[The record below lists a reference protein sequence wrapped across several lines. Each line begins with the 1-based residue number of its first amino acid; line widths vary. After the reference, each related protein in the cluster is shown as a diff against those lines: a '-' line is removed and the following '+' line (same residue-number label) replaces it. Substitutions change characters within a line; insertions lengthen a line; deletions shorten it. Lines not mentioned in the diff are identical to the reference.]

1 MKFEFGDLYKFV
13 VSLGVVLISL
23 AVLAPWLFLKE
34 PFDLFSSEAELKT
47 VTQVARDAIHNR
59 QEAVAFV
66 LRFIPWFSGMA
77 FACGVAFIYIG
88 LKRWLANQVLL
99 DEQTRIEVELKKTA
113 LRDATKDEI
122 EASNER
128 KADEQEAIP
137 RATPPNRKINGAIY
151 ANIEAKVTRRLQEIY
166 HNKFDVEANKMIG
179 GVELDVLL
187 RGKAMLTKDYIIEVK
202 YIRRGFN
209 YGWLKE
215 SFLKI
220 IYARTIYSQ
229 LTNRLPN
236 SVLLIVLDREAGEV
250 EKYSSLVTRIN
261 DEALGRKGKDVIALL
276 RKEEL
281 DSLSGEALQD
291 RLGVY
296 A

>member
-34 PFDLFSSEAELKT
+34 PFDLFRSEAELKT
-47 VTQVARDAIHNR
+47 VTQVARDAIQNR

-66 LRFIPWFSGMA
+66 LRYIAWFSGVA

-88 LKRWLANQVLL
+88 LKRWRANQVLL

-122 EASNER
+122 EASNAR
-128 KADEQEAIP
+128 KADEQEGVP

-151 ANIEAKVTRRLQEIY
+151 ADIEAKVTRRLQEIY
-166 HNKFDVEANKMIG
+166 HKKFDVEANKMIG
-179 GVELDVLL
+179 GVEIDVLL

-215 SFLKI
+215 SFLKS

-236 SVLLIVLDREAGEV
+236 SVLLIILDQEAGTA
-250 EKYSSLVTRIN
+250 EKYSSLVTRIK
-261 DEALGRKGKDVIALL
+261 DEALGRRGKDVIALL

-281 DSLSGEALQD
+281 DSLSVEALQD

>member
-13 VSLGVVLISL
+13 VSLGAVLISL
-23 AVLAPWLFLKE
+23 AVVAPWLFLKE
-34 PFDLFSSEAELKT
+34 PFDLFRSEAELKT
-47 VTQVARDAIHNR
+47 VTQIAREAIQNR
-59 QEAVAFV
+59 QEVVAFI
-66 LRFIPWFSGMA
+66 LRFIPWFSGVA
-77 FACGVAFIYIG
+77 ATCGVAFIYIG

-128 KADEQEAIP
+128 KAEEQNATTP
-137 RATPPNRKINGAIY
+137 ATPPDRQLTGAIY
-151 ANIEAKVTRRLQEIY
+151 AGIEAKVTRRLHEIY
-166 HNKFDVEANKMIG
+166 HGKFDVEANKMIG
-179 GVELDVLL
+179 GVELDVVL

-209 YGWLKE
+209 YGWLRE
-215 SFLKI
+215 SFLKS
-220 IYARTIYSQ
+220 IYARTFYSQ
-229 LTNRLPN
+229 ITNRLPN
-236 SVLLIVLDREAGEV
+236 SVLLIVLDQEAGAID
-250 EKYSSLVTRIN
+250 KYSSLVARIR

-281 DSLSGEALQD
+281 DSLSVEALQD

>member
-34 PFDLFSSEAELKT
+34 PFDLFRSEAELKT

>member
-34 PFDLFSSEAELKT
+34 PFDLFRSEAELKT

-187 RGKAMLTKDYIIEVK
+187 RGKAMLTKDYIVEVK

>member
-34 PFDLFSSEAELKT
+34 PFDLFRSEAELKT
-47 VTQVARDAIHNR
+47 VTQVARDAIQNR

-128 KADEQEAIP
+128 KADEQEAVT

-151 ANIEAKVTRRLQEIY
+151 ADIEAKVTRRLQEIY

-215 SFLKI
+215 SFLKS

-236 SVLLIVLDREAGEV
+236 SVLLIVLDQEAGAV

-261 DEALGRKGKDVIALL
+261 DEALGRKGKDVITLL

>member
-34 PFDLFSSEAELKT
+34 PFDLFRSEAELKT
-47 VTQVARDAIHNR
+47 VTQVARDTIQNR

-66 LRFIPWFSGMA
+66 LRFIPWFSLVA
-77 FACGVAFIYIG
+77 FVCGVAFIYIG

-99 DEQTRIEVELKKTA
+99 DEQTKIEVELKKTA

-128 KADEQEAIP
+128 KADEQEAVP

-151 ANIEAKVTRRLQEIY
+151 AEIEAKVTHRLQEIY
-166 HNKFDVEANKMIG
+166 HKKFDVEANKMIG

-187 RGKAMLTKDYIIEVK
+187 RGRSMLTKDYIIEVK

-215 SFLKI
+215 SFLKS

-229 LTNRLPN
+229 LTKRFPN
-236 SVLLIVLDREAGEV
+236 SVLLIVLDQEAGAV
-250 EKYSSLVTRIN
+250 EKYSSLVTRIK

>member
-34 PFDLFSSEAELKT
+34 PFDLFRSEAELKT

-291 RLGVY
+291 RLNVY

>member
-1 MKFEFGDLYKFV
+1 MKFEFGDLYKFI

-34 PFDLFSSEAELKT
+34 PFDLFRSEAELKT
-47 VTQVARDAIHNR
+47 VTQVARDAIQNR

-66 LRFIPWFSGMA
+66 LRFIPWFSAVA

-122 EASNER
+122 EASNDR
-128 KADEQEAIP
+128 KADEQEAVP
-137 RATPPNRKINGAIY
+137 RATPKNRKINGAIY
-151 ANIEAKVTRRLQEIY
+151 ADIEAKVTRRLQEIY
-166 HNKFDVEANKMIG
+166 HKKFDVEANKMIG

-215 SFLKI
+215 SFLKS

-236 SVLLIVLDREAGEV
+236 SVLLIVLDQEAGAV
-250 EKYSSLVTRIN
+250 EKYSSLVTRIK

-281 DSLSGEALQD
+281 DSLSVEELQD